1 MLDFDI
7 ERITLRDYL
16 SVGRMHTRSIEDGSP
31 TGHSSYTASAGLTL
45 IPHVGVM
52 VETHS
57 ETAIIPFI
65 QIATIIPKDPAALK
79 KTHKVLRKKNKIKAK
94 IHPTDAAAL

>member
-1 MLDFDI
+1 
-7 ERITLRDYL
+7 
-16 SVGRMHTRSIEDGSP
+16 
-31 TGHSSYTASAGLTL
+31 
-45 IPHVGVM
+45 M

-65 QIATIIPKDPAALK
+65 QIATIIPKDPATLK